1 MHTDTNGMVEC
12 PAIMERN
19 KMSDYYTVANPEEIR
34 ELSIK
39 MAKPQPNKALS
50 NDAPPSVNEQGGKQ
64 HHRPYRMQA
73 IPPKA
78 ILEVGKVRYIGYNDL
93 GYEDD
98 NYKLISKEDH
108 IGRALTHLFA
118 YLAGDDSNDH
128 LSHAACRI
136 LFALEMD
143 IDSKE
148 LEELKKELEA
158 TNGR

>member
-1 MHTDTNGMVEC
+1 
-12 PAIMERN
+12 
-19 KMSDYYTVANPEEIR
+19 MSELR
-34 ELSIK
+34 ELT
-39 MAKPQPNKALS
+39 AELHKPQPNKTLS

-64 HHRPYRMQA
+64 HKRPYRMQA

-118 YLAGDDSNDH
+118 FLAGDNSNDH

-143 IDSKE
+143 IEGKELDELRKE
-148 LEELKKELEA
+148 LEQ

>member
-1 MHTDTNGMVEC
+1 
-12 PAIMERN
+12 
-19 KMSDYYTVANPEEIR
+19 MSDYYTVANPEEIR

-64 HHRPYRMQA
+64 HHRPFRMQA

-93 GYEDD
+93 GYDD
-98 NYKLISKEDH
+98 ENYKLIAKEEH
-108 IGRALTHLFA
+108 VGRALTHLFA

-136 LFALEMD
+136 LFALEME
-143 IDSKE
+143 IESKE
-148 LEELKKELEA
+148 LESLAKELSA
-158 TNGR
+158 TNGK

>member
-1 MHTDTNGMVEC
+1 
-12 PAIMERN
+12 
-19 KMSDYYTVANPEEIR
+19 MSDYYAVANPEEIR

-78 ILEVGKVRYIGYNDL
+78 ILAVGNVRYIGYNEL
-93 GYEDD
+93 GYDD
-98 NYKLISKEDH
+98 ENYKLISKEEH

-118 YLAGDDSNDH
+118 YLSGDDSNDH

-136 LFALEMD
+136 LFALEME
-143 IDSKE
+143 IENKE
-148 LEELKKELEA
+148 LESLAKELSA
-158 TNGR
+158 TNGK

>member
-1 MHTDTNGMVEC
+1 
-12 PAIMERN
+12 
-19 KMSDYYTVANPEEIR
+19 MSDYYTVANPEEIR

-93 GYEDD
+93 GYDD
-98 NYKLISKEDH
+98 ENYKLISREEH

-118 YLAGDDSNDH
+118 YLSGDDSNDH

-143 IDSKE
+143 IEAQETIKMLKE
-148 LEELKKELEA
+148 MPPI
-158 TNGR
+158 NGN

>member
-1 MHTDTNGMVEC
+1 MND
-12 PAIMERN
+12 
-19 KMSDYYTVANPEEIR
+19 SYTVAEPGEIR
-34 ELSIK
+34 ELSTQLH
-39 MAKPQPNKALS
+39 KPQPNKALS

-93 GYEDD
+93 GYDD
-98 NYKLISKEDH
+98 ENYKLISREEH

-118 YLAGDDSNDH
+118 YLSGDDSNDH

-136 LFALEMD
+136 LFALEME
-143 IDSKE
+143 IENKE
-148 LEELKKELEA
+148 LESLAKELSA
-158 TNGR
+158 TNGK

>member
-1 MHTDTNGMVEC
+1 
-12 PAIMERN
+12 MERN
-19 KMSDYYTVANPEEIR
+19 KMSDYYAVANPEEIR

-39 MAKPQPNKALS
+39 MSKPQPNKTLS

-98 NYKLISKEDH
+98 NYKLISREEH

-118 YLAGDDSNDH
+118 YLSGDDSNNH

-148 LEELKKELEA
+148 LERLEKELSL
-158 TNGR
+158 TNGK

>member
-1 MHTDTNGMVEC
+1 MAE
-12 PAIMERN
+12 
-19 KMSDYYTVANPEEIR
+19 SLR
-34 ELSIK
+34 EL
-39 MAKPQPNKALS
+39 AQELRKPEPNKTLS
-50 NDAPPSVNEQGGKQ
+50 NDAPTSVNEQGGKQ

-93 GYEDD
+93 GYD
-98 NYKLISKEDH
+98 KLISREEH

-118 YLAGDDSNDH
+118 YLSGDDSNDH

-148 LEELKKELEA
+148 LEELKKELEP

>member
-1 MHTDTNGMVEC
+1 
-12 PAIMERN
+12 
-19 KMSDYYTVANPEEIR
+19 MSDYYTVANPEEIR

-39 MAKPQPNKALS
+39 MAKPWPNKALS

-64 HHRPYRMQA
+64 HHRPFRMQA

-93 GYEDD
+93 GYDD
-98 NYKLISKEDH
+98 ENYKLIAKEEH

-136 LFALEMD
+136 LFALE
-143 IDSKE
+143 IEIENKE
-148 LEELKKELEA
+148 LESLAKELSS
-158 TNGR
+158 TNGK

>member
-1 MHTDTNGMVEC
+1 
-12 PAIMERN
+12 
-19 KMSDYYTVANPEEIR
+19 MSDYYTVANPEEIR

-39 MAKPQPNKALS
+39 MAKPQPNKVLS

-64 HHRPYRMQA
+64 HHRPFRMQA

-93 GYEDD
+93 GYDD
-98 NYKLISKEDH
+98 ENYKLIAKEEH

-136 LFALEMD
+136 LFALEME
-143 IDSKE
+143 IESKE
-148 LEELKKELEA
+148 LESLAKELSA
-158 TNGR
+158 TNGK

>member
-1 MHTDTNGMVEC
+1 MNDFY
-12 PAIMERN
+12 A
-19 KMSDYYTVANPEEIR
+19 VADPEEIR
-34 ELSIK
+34 NLSVNLH
-39 MAKPQPNKALS
+39 KPQPNKTLG

-78 ILEVGKVRYIGYNDL
+78 ILEVGKVRHIGFTEL
-93 GYEDD
+93 GYDDD

-118 YLAGDDSNDH
+118 YLAGDTSNDH
-128 LSHAACRI
+128 LSHAACRV

-143 IDSKE
+143 IEAKE
-148 LEELKKELEA
+148 LEELTKEISNA
-158 TNGR
+158 

>member
-1 MHTDTNGMVEC
+1 
-12 PAIMERN
+12 
-19 KMSDYYTVANPEEIR
+19 MSELR
-34 ELSIK
+34 ELT
-39 MAKPQPNKALS
+39 AELHKPQPNRTLG

-118 YLAGDDSNDH
+118 FLAGDNSNDH

-143 IDSKE
+143 IEGKELDELRKE
-148 LEELKKELEA
+148 LEQ

>member
-1 MHTDTNGMVEC
+1 
-12 PAIMERN
+12 
-19 KMSDYYTVANPEEIR
+19 MSDYYTVANPEEIR

-78 ILEVGKVRYIGYNDL
+78 ILEVGRVRYIGYNDL
-93 GYEDD
+93 GYDD
-98 NYKLISKEDH
+98 ENYKLIAKEEH

-136 LFALEMD
+136 LFALE
-143 IDSKE
+143 IEIENKE
-148 LEELKKELEA
+148 LESLAKELSS
-158 TNGR
+158 TNGK

>member
-1 MHTDTNGMVEC
+1 
-12 PAIMERN
+12 
-19 KMSDYYTVANPEEIR
+19 MSDYYAVANPEEIR

-39 MAKPQPNKALS
+39 MSKPQPNKVLS

-64 HHRPYRMQA
+64 HHRPFRMQA

-93 GYEDD
+93 GYDD
-98 NYKLISKEDH
+98 ENYKLIAKEEH

-136 LFALEMD
+136 LFALEME
-143 IDSKE
+143 IESKE
-148 LEELKKELEA
+148 LESLAKELSA
-158 TNGR
+158 TNGK

>member
-1 MHTDTNGMVEC
+1 
-12 PAIMERN
+12 
-19 KMSDYYTVANPEEIR
+19 MSDYYTVANPEEIR